1 MIWAWL
7 SDTDYV
13 KIKDLEKARAPGAQ
27 VRQEDLGISPVNL
40 ATKR

>member
-13 KIKDLEKARAPGAQ
+13 NSKDLGKARGPGAR
-27 VRQEDLGISPVNL
+27 VRQEDLGISTVNL
-40 ATKR
+40 AAKR